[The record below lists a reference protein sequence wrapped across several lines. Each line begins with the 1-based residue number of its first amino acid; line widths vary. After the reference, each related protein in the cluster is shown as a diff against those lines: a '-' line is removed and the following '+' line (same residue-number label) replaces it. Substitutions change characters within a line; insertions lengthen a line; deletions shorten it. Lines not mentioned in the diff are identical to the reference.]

1 MPNGLNIQQLCRN
14 GINNDTVKF
23 DMVFSGW
30 QAEVSGYPQFPGIEI
45 NYLRAQIAR
54 ISHATQIA
62 PSGYYSAS

>member
-1 MPNGLNIQQLCRN
+1 MGSTMTQ
-14 GINNDTVKF
+14 KF

-62 PSGYYSAS
+62 PSGYYSVS